1 MLEAS
6 SFDFRGRHPQQ
17 LTIKLLKYYGL
28 MSTSAV
34 SKTAFQVSLDLYRT
48 FAPIKQTT
56 AAMAFASLELAGRL
70 HDEHIEAVETGADYQ
85 KWNIGRAEVMG
96 KYSAA
101 RTAVFPNTKITTET
115 LLDLLELYTHYQ
127 KLTVAGPDFSV
138 DAFLNVRIPLND
150 ELNEKN
156 LPRYT
161 TYIDRRPQTS
171 SNGTAKTNG
180 VDAKPKDQVSP
191 KNGTPSDRDGNTVN
205 GNGVKPRV
213 GERGR
218 DGTVRFMLN
227 PDREQEEKKVV
238 DEYD

>member
-6 SFDFRGRHPQQ
+6 AFDFRGRHPQQ

-28 MSTSAV
+28 HGTSAV
-34 SKTAFQVSLDLYRT
+34 SKTAFRVSLDLYRT
-48 FAPIKQTT
+48 FAPLKQTT
-56 AAMAFASLELAGRL
+56 ATMAFASLELAGRL
-70 HDEHIEAVETGADYQ
+70 HDEHIEAVETGADYA
-85 KWNIGRAEVMG
+85 KWNVGRAEVMG
-96 KYSAA
+96 KRGAA
-101 RTAVFPNTKITTET
+101 RTAIIQNTNTSTET

-127 KLTVAGPDFSV
+127 KLTVAGPDFTV

-150 ELNEKN
+150 ELNEKR

-161 TYIDRRPQTS
+161 TYIDRKPQTS

-180 VDAKPKDQVSP
+180 ADAKSKDQVSP
-191 KNGTPSDRDGNTVN
+191 KDGTASDREGNTVN
-205 GNGVKPRV
+205 GNGIKPRV

-218 DGTVRFMLN
+218 DGTIRFMLN

-238 DEYD
+238 EEYD

>member
-1 MLEAS
+1 M
-6 SFDFRGRHPQQ
+6 
-17 LTIKLLKYYGL
+17 
-28 MSTSAV
+28 
-34 SKTAFQVSLDLYRT
+34 
-48 FAPIKQTT
+48 
-56 AAMAFASLELAGRL
+56 
-70 HDEHIEAVETGADYQ
+70 
-85 KWNIGRAEVMG
+85 
-96 KYSAA
+96 
-101 RTAVFPNTKITTET
+101 
-115 LLDLLELYTHYQ
+115 
-127 KLTVAGPDFSV
+127 TVAGPDFSV

-150 ELNEKN
+150 ELNEKQ

-161 TYIDRRPQTS
+161 TYIDRRPQTG

-191 KNGTPSDRDGNTVN
+191 KNGTPSDREGNTVN